1 MNFELALALDLLGVF
16 FFAVSGSLLA
26 ARKGFDLVGSLLLG
40 SMVGLG
46 GGVVR
51 DVILNAGPPAAFNNP
66 IYLAPPLL
74 AAILVY
80 FLPRSVERS
89 ARLLLMFDAGG
100 LALFCITGTLK
111 ALDAGMNAVAAI
123 LLGVTTAVGGGILR
137 DITAND
143 VPAVFNPK
151 DLYAIPAF
159 VGAALATGLW
169 YLGWLHLVSGT
180 VAAVVVF
187 ALRLLSLKFGW
198 HAPLAARSW
207 TRPRLRRG

>member
-1 MNFELALALDLLGVF
+1 MTFHLALILDLIGVF

-26 ARKGFDLVGSLLLG
+26 ARRGFDLVGSLLLG

-46 GGVVR
+46 GGVAR
-51 DVILNAGPPAAFNNP
+51 DIILNTGPPSAFTNP

-74 AAILVY
+74 AAVLVY
-80 FLPRSVERS
+80 FIPGNIERS
-89 ARLLLMFDAGG
+89 ARLLLTFDAGG

-111 ALDAGMNAVAAI
+111 ALEAGMNPVAAL

-137 DITAND
+137 DVTANE
-143 VPAVFNPK
+143 VPRVFDPK

-159 VGAALATGLW
+159 VGAGLAAALW
-169 YLGWLHLVSGT
+169 HLGWLNLLTGT
-180 VAAVVVF
+180 LAAVVVF
-187 ALRLLSLKFGW
+187 GLRMLSLRFGW

-207 TRPRLRRG
+207 ARPRFRRR